1 MNNDENIK
9 DRLTSE
15 VTDYVNLKVDA
26 FKLSMVENL
35 STTLSSTFGVMVVAL
50 LALLAM
56 LFFAAAITVLLSM
69 LIGSMLWALVIMG
82 AVLLIAA
89 GVVYVLRDRLIINS
103 LIRMFSRMFFAS
115 DNKFVNHER

>member
-26 FKLSMVENL
+26 FKLSVVENL
-35 STTLSSTFGVMVVAL
+35 SVILSSTFGVMVVAL
-50 LALLAM
+50 LMLMAV

-69 LIGSMLWALVIMG
+69 LIGSLLWALIIMG

-89 GVVYVLRDRLIINS
+89 GVVYALRDRLIINS

-115 DNKFVNHER
+115 DNKFENHER